1 MRAVA
6 LFTALCVAGS
16 AYAQT
21 ADPSYE
27 PLSRAYEA
35 LKTRDYD
42 DAIDGF
48 LKAIELA
55 PERASIRKD
64 LGYAYLRIG
73 ENELAREQFQEAMRL
88 APEDTQVALE
98 YAFLCYETKQ
108 QAQARRIFDRI
119 RQSGNPIAEQ
129 AFHNIDD
136 PLAAGIARWKEAIER
151 GANDFNAHYELAT
164 LAEQR
169 DELELAAEHYEK
181 AWRILPDR
189 RTVLVDLG
197 RVWKSLNR
205 IEDANAALLAASRG
219 GEPRA
224 AEMAR
229 ELLPERYPY
238 VSEFQRA
245 LELDTD
251 NVELRR
257 ELAYLLLRMDR
268 QPEAEQQFESIT
280 KAAPDD
286 LLSATQLGF
295 LRFGR
300 GDVDDAMPLFE
311 RVMAGPDE
319 ELANRVRAVL
329 RMPQVLQQRTT
340 TEETSILTDA
350 KVMAERSM
358 KAGYMKDALKYLEIA
373 HEAEPADFDVMLR
386 LGWAYNILHQ
396 DGEAVRWFDLARH
409 STDEKI
415 AAEALKAWKNLRSSN
430 ETFQTTVWAYPLFST
445 RWHDLFSYAQAKTA
459 WRKSPLAR
467 LRLNPYLSLRFIGD
481 TRVTIGAVSP
491 QYLSQSSFIVG
502 AGLTT
507 IPWRGITA
515 WAEAGSA
522 MSYLTGHIVPDYRG
536 GINAARNFGASLTGE
551 SSGIFTALNTD
562 GVFVSQFGNDFLLYQ
577 QTRAGF
583 SSGPKLLRAQIYWNF
598 NTTVDVHRQGWANFV
613 ETGPGI
619 RIHTDFMPPSM
630 YLLLDSM
637 RGWYLIHGAYPV
649 AHFTDLRAGIWYA
662 VTR

>member
-6 LFTALCVAGS
+6 LFAALCLAGS
-16 AYAQT
+16 ACAQT
-21 ADPSYE
+21 TDPAYE
-27 PLSRAYEA
+27 PLAQAYEA
-35 LKTRDYD
+35 LKARDYD
-42 DAIDGF
+42 TAIDGF
-48 LKAIELA
+48 LRAIELA
-55 PERASIRKD
+55 PARASIRKD

-73 ENELAREQFQEAMRL
+73 ENERARDQFQEAMRL
-88 APEDTQVALE
+88 EPDDTQVALE

-108 QAQARRIFDRI
+108 QAEARRIFDRI
-119 RQSGNPIAEQ
+119 RKTGNPIAEQ

-136 PLAAGIARWKEAIER
+136 PLAAGIARWKDAIGN

-181 AWRILPDR
+181 AWRIHPDR

-197 RVWKSLNR
+197 RVWKALNR
-205 IEDANAALLAASRG
+205 VDEANAALLAAWRG

-229 ELLPERYPY
+229 ELLPDRYPY
-238 VSEFQRA
+238 VSEFQKA
-245 LELDTD
+245 LELDPE
-251 NVELRR
+251 NVDLRR
-257 ELAYLLLRMDR
+257 ELAYLLLRLER
-268 QPEAEQQFESIT
+268 EPEAEQQFSIIT

-295 LRFGR
+295 LLFGR
-300 GDVDDAMPLFE
+300 GDVNDAMPLFD
-311 RVMAGPDE
+311 RVLSGPDE
-319 ELANRVRAVL
+319 DLANRVRAVL
-329 RMPQVLQQRTT
+329 RRPQVLRQRNP
-340 TEETSILTDA
+340 EETAVVVDA

-358 KAGYMKDALKYLEIA
+358 KAGYTKDALKYLEIA
-373 HEAEPADFDVMLR
+373 HEAEPGDFDVMLR
-386 LGWAYNILHQ
+386 MGWAYNILHQ

-430 ETFQTTVWAYPLFST
+430 EPFQTTVWAYPLFST
-445 RWHDLFSYAQAKTA
+445 RWHDLFSYAQAKA
-459 WRKSPLAR
+459 EWRKGPLAR
-467 LRLNPYLSLRFIGD
+467 LHIRPYLSLRFIGD

-515 WAEAGSA
+515 WGEAGSA
-522 MSYLTGHIVPDYRG
+522 MSYVTGHIVPDYRG
-536 GINAARNFGASLTGE
+536 GVSAARNFGATLTSE
-551 SSGIFTALNTD
+551 SSGIFTAINTD

-577 QTRAGF
+577 QTRLGF
-583 SSGPKLLRAQIYWNF
+583 SSGAKLLRAQVYWNF
-598 NTTVDVHRQGWANFV
+598 NTTVDAQRQGWANFV

-619 RIHTDFMPPSM
+619 RIHGDFMPPSM

-649 AHFTDLRAGIWYA
+649 AHFTDIRAGIWYA